1 MTLTSALKRIRHLS
15 REMAADF
22 GTRAARHD
30 QERSVPLENYAL
42 LREAGLYGL
51 AIPEAYGGLG
61 HGLDGWTITG
71 EELAQ
76 GCGSTALSFAGHI
89 AATGMI
95 MEDEHVEESA
105 KRLVAAHVIDE
116 GKLIALPDQQAG
128 APITAVRIPGGYRL
142 YGKVTQATMWEAAD
156 FALLLVRPE
165 GESAEE
171 ITVLAPT
178 AGPGMTVHDVWQA
191 LGLRAMRSQTV
202 TLDGLIVPDRLMIAG
217 HPVQS
222 RAWTLGTGTA
232 AALGIGVGIHQLI
245 RRVVAGQPPTADSER
260 RLAQM
265 ACELDAARLAL
276 RHGVLLHSERHHST
290 HRQFLTARYLTCTA
304 VSNASRSAV
313 SACGTR
319 SLMQQLG
326 LERMV
331 RDAVTAISLA
341 PDEDQSLSQIGKM
354 EVGGMRR
361 PIQGEES
368 RYAAL

>member
-1 MTLTSALKRIRHLS
+1 MTLTPALKRIRHLS
-15 REMAADF
+15 RELAADF

-42 LREAGLYGL
+42 LREAGMGGL
-51 AIPEAYGGLG
+51 AIPQSYGGLG
-61 HGLDGWTITG
+61 HGLGGWVIAG

-76 GCGSTALSFAGHI
+76 GCGSTALSFAGHV

-95 MEDEHVEESA
+95 MEDTNVDESA
-105 KRLVAAHVIDE
+105 KELVAHHVISE
-116 GKLIALPDQQAG
+116 GKLIALPDQQSG
-128 APITAVRIPGGYRL
+128 APISAVRIPGGYRL
-142 YGKVTQATMWEAAD
+142 HGKVLQATMWEAAD
-156 FALLLVRPE
+156 YALLLVRPE
-165 GESAEE
+165 GESGEE
-171 ITVLAPT
+171 ITLLAPT
-178 AGPGMTVHDVWQA
+178 AGPGVTVHDVWQA

-202 TLDGLIVPDRLMIAG
+202 TLDGLVVPERSIIAR
-217 HPVQS
+217 HPVSS
-222 RAWTLGTGTA
+222 RAWLLGSGTA

-245 RRVVAGQPPTADSER
+245 RRVVAGQAATADSER

-276 RHGVLLHSERHHST
+276 RHGVLLHEELHHGA
-290 HRQFLTARYLTCTA
+290 HRQFLSARYLTCTA

-361 PIQGEES
+361 PTQGEES

>member
-1 MTLTSALKRIRHLS
+1 MTLTPALKRVRHLS
-15 REMAADF
+15 RELAADF
-22 GTRAARHD
+22 AARASRHD
-30 QERSVPLENYAL
+30 QERSVPRENYAL

-61 HGLDGWTITG
+61 QGLGGWVLAG

-76 GCGSTALSFAGHI
+76 GCASSALSFAGHV

-95 MEDEHVEESA
+95 MEDANVAESA
-105 KRLVAAHVIDE
+105 RELVARHVIEE
-116 GKLIALPDQQAG
+116 GKLIALPDRQEG
-128 APITAVRIPGGYRL
+128 PPISAVRVPGGYRL
-142 YGKVTQATMWEAAD
+142 HGKVTQATMWEAAD
-156 FALLLVRPE
+156 YALLLARPE

-178 AGPGMTVHDVWQA
+178 AGPGLTVHDVWQA
-191 LGLRAMRSQTV
+191 LGLRAMRSQTI
-202 TLDGLIVPDRLMIAG
+202 TLDGLIVPERSVIAR
-217 HPVQS
+217 HPVGS

-232 AALGIGVGIHQLI
+232 AALGVGVGIHHLI
-245 RRVVAGQPPTADSER
+245 RRVVAGQAATADSER

-265 ACELDAARLAL
+265 ACELEAARRAL
-276 RHGVLLHSERHHST
+276 HHGVVLHSEQHQST

-361 PIQGEES
+361 PTQGEEH

>member
-1 MTLTSALKRIRHLS
+1 MTLPSQLKKLRHLS
-15 REMAADF
+15 RELAADF

-30 QERSVPLENYAL
+30 QERSLPLENYAL

-51 AIPEAYGGLG
+51 AVPETYGGSG
-61 HGLDGWTITG
+61 HGLGGWTIAG

-76 GCGSTALSFAGHI
+76 GCGSTALSFAGHV

-95 MEDEHVEESA
+95 MEDAGVDEEA
-105 KRLVAAHVIDE
+105 KRRLARQVIDE
-116 GKLIALPDQQAG
+116 GKLIALPDGQAG
-128 APITAVRIPGGYRL
+128 APLLASRFPGGFRL

-156 FALLLVRPE
+156 CALLLARPDP
-165 GESAEE
+165 GSTEE
-171 ITVLAPT
+171 ITLLVPT
-178 AGPGMTVHDVWQA
+178 RGQGITVHDVWQA
-191 LGLRAMRSQTV
+191 LGLRAIRSQTI
-202 TLDGLIVPDRLMIAG
+202 TLDGVIVPDQMIVAR
-217 HPVQS
+217 HPVGS
-222 RAWTLGTGTA
+222 SAWALGAGTA

-245 RRVVAGQPPTADSER
+245 RRVVAGGAPTADSER

-265 ACELDAARLAL
+265 ACELEAARLAL
-276 RHGVLLHSERHHST
+276 RHGALLHSERSPSA
-290 HRQFLTARYLTCTA
+290 HRQFLTARYLTCLA

-326 LERMV
+326 LERLV
-331 RDAVTAISLA
+331 RDAVTAISLT
-341 PDEDQSLSQIGKM
+341 PDEDQLLYQIGKM

-361 PIQGEES
+361 PTQGEES